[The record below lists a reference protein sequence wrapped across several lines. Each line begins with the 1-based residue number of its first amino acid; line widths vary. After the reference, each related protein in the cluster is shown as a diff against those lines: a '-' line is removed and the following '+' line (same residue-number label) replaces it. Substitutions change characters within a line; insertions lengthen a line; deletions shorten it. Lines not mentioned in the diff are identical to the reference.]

1 MKLTQRQSNGAGT
14 PLVLVPGL
22 AATGEFFA
30 PLARELADGHRVV
43 TVELPTRGPA
53 TVRQAAERLAEVL
66 DRSDLNG
73 AVLLGWSLG
82 ASVAWEYLD
91 RFGAG
96 RVSALVSVEQTP
108 RLTLAPDW
116 PHAAFGGLDAAGVDG
131 LRETIA
137 NDQAAFAEQL
147 VRGSFA
153 AGREPNPA
161 LVRTLVS
168 EALRW
173 TPQACASLLADAA
186 GQDYRSR
193 VAALALPVLL
203 VHGAKSQ
210 VYPTAV
216 GRWLADTIPGAELR
230 LLDESGHL
238 PFLEQP
244 RDFIRTVSDFI
255 ERSVSH
261 V

>member
-1 MKLTQRQSNGAGT
+1 MTQFESRGTGT
-14 PLVLVPGL
+14 PVVLVPGL

-30 PLARELADGHRVV
+30 PLARELAAEHRVV

-53 TVRQAAERLAEVL
+53 TVRQAAGQLAGVFDRL
-66 DRSDLNG
+66 DLNG

-91 RFGAG
+91 RFGNG

-108 RLTLAPDW
+108 RLTLAPNW
-116 PHAAFGGLDAAGVDG
+116 PHAAFGGLDAAGVDQ

-137 NDQAAFAEQL
+137 ADQAAFAEQL

-153 AGREPNPA
+153 AGSEPDPA
-161 LVRTLVS
+161 LVRALVS

-186 GQDYRSR
+186 GQDYRAR
-193 VAALALPVLL
+193 LAALALPVLL

-216 GRWLADTIPGAELR
+216 GPWLADTIPGAELR
-230 LLDESGHL
+230 LLEESGHL

-244 RDFIRTVSDFI
+244 RDFVRTVSDFI
-255 ERSVSH
+255 ARSVSH